1 MTFLSFADNGPCL
14 GWRDGPNK
22 PYQWLHYNETLLRA
36 KNFGSG
42 LVSLGLAP
50 GPQTLIGL
58 YSQNCPEWVLTEQ
71 ACYTYSLVVVPLY
84 DTLGPDACAYIIN
97 QAEINVVV
105 CEDDQKCNLLLDK
118 APRYVTI
125 LTILRR
131 KILGY
136 SSSSKLSLN
145 SLNNLVTLLLNFL
158 DFKMSCILHF
168 FLLITLLIG

>member
-1 MTFLSFADNGPCL
+1 MTFFSFTDNGPCL
-14 GWRDGPNK
+14 GWRDGYNK
-22 PYQWLHYNETLLRA
+22 PYQWLHYNEALLRA

-50 GPQTLIGL
+50 GPQTLVGL
-58 YSQNCPEWVLTEQ
+58 YSQNCPEWVLVEQ

-97 QAEINVVV
+97 QAEINLVV

-125 LTILRR
+125 L
-131 KILGY
+131 
-136 SSSSKLSLN
+136 
-145 SLNNLVTLLLNFL
+145 
-158 DFKMSCILHF
+158 
-168 FLLITLLIG
+168 